1 MQAPGPRSSADLQ
14 PALSLEKCDLSPSA
28 MLQLVKKKSFSH
40 NNLFNGADK
49 TMTTSAHGRPRPF
62 VLIVM
67 DGWGI
72 NPRKDGNAIALANT
86 PNIDKIAS
94 TWPTTSIKTSGEAVG
109 LPPGQMGNSEVGHQN
124 IGAGKRVLQD
134 YTRVSEAIKDGSFFN
149 NPAFLKAVEHVKK
162 HQSQLHICGLLGDG
176 GVHAHETHLEALL
189 RLAHIHNL
197 ERVYVH
203 SFTDGRDTSPTGG
216 IEFMRK
222 LQARAAEIGGEHAAR
237 VATVSGRYYAMD
249 RDNRWDRT
257 GLAYFAMTRGEGQ
270 HADSA
275 LAAIQQSY
283 DKGVTDEFIVPT
295 VIMEDGHPVTT
306 VQAGDAIIHYN
317 FRPDRARQLT
327 KAFVLPEMPP
337 QAQGKFN
344 RGPRIPDLQ
353 FVMMTEYEVGLDAEV
368 AYRADEVDM
377 PLARVV
383 AEQGMLQFH
392 TAETEKYAHVTYFIN
407 GRREVPYKGE
417 DRLLVPSPKVPTYD
431 LQPEMSA
438 PGVTSTAIEY
448 IRSGKYDLVIMN
460 YANADMVGH
469 TGVIPAAIKAVETV
483 DKGIGQVVEATLA
496 VGGGLLITA
505 DHGNAEQLIDY
516 ENGKPYTAHTTNP
529 VPLYLVVPQY
539 AKAKLRSDGILAD
552 VSPTILQIMGIPQ
565 PGDMRGHSLI
575 VSQQ

>member
-1 MQAPGPRSSADLQ
+1 
-14 PALSLEKCDLSPSA
+14 
-28 MLQLVKKKSFSH
+28 
-40 NNLFNGADK
+40 
-49 TMTTSAHGRPRPF
+49 MTTHTRGRPRPF

-72 NPRKDGNAIALANT
+72 NSRKDGNAIALANT
-86 PNIDKIAS
+86 PNIDKIARA
-94 TWPTTSIKTSGEAVG
+94 WPTTSVKTSGEAVG

-134 YTRVSEAIKDGSFFN
+134 YTRVSEAIKDGSFFK
-149 NPAFLKAVEHVKK
+149 NPAFLKAIEHVKR
-162 HQSQLHICGLLGDG
+162 HQAQLHICGLLGDG
-176 GVHAHETHLEALL
+176 GVHAHESHLEALL
-189 RLAHIHNL
+189 RLAHMHNV
-197 ERVYVH
+197 ERTYIH

-222 LQARAAEIGGEHAAR
+222 LQTRATEIGGDHAAK

-257 GLAYFAMTRGEGQ
+257 AKTYFAMVRGEGRQ
-270 HADSA
+270 ADSA

-283 DKGVTDEFIVPT
+283 DQNVTDEFIIPAV
-295 VIMEDGHPVTT
+295 VMEDGHPVTT
-306 VQAGDAIIHYN
+306 VRPGDAIIHYN

-327 KAFVLPEMPP
+327 KAFVLPAMPP
-337 QAQGKFN
+337 QAEGKLD
-344 RGPRIPDLQ
+344 RGPRISDLQ
-353 FVMMTEYEVGLDAEV
+353 FVMMTEYEEGLDAEV

-377 PLARVV
+377 PLARVI
-383 AEQGMLQFH
+383 ADQGMLQFH

-407 GRREVPYKGE
+407 GRRETPFKGE

-438 PGVTSTAIEY
+438 DGVTETAIEH

-469 TGVIPAAIKAVETV
+469 TGVIPAAIKAVEAV
-483 DKGIGQVVEATLA
+483 DKGVGQVAEATLA

-516 ENGKPYTAHTTNP
+516 EDNNKPYTAHTTNP

-539 AKAKLRSDGILAD
+539 ASAKLRSDGILAD
-552 VSPTILQIMGIPQ
+552 VAPTILQIMEIPQ
-565 PGDMRGHSLI
+565 PADMQGHSLI
-575 VSQQ
+575 LAP